1 MPKELQ
7 ETHHYPALT
16 KDLKSK
22 IFGLNAAKQFKA
34 NVEAK
39 RKDLP
44 KDYLNQIKMAYLQ
57 ESLSPSHHAYGW
69 VTT

>member
-1 MPKELQ
+1 L
-7 ETHHYPALT
+7 A
-16 KDLKSK
+16 KDLKAK
-22 IFGLNAAKQFKA
+22 VFGLNAAKQFKV

-44 KDYLNQIKMAYLQ
+44 KDYLNQIKMAYLE